1 MCAYDIDNIL
11 KTNPL
16 PIEEINRLHKLAV
29 EGSEE
34 AENTLKDAL
43 ICAGIHVAEYYAEK
57 NQIDF
62 NIFIQNMDI
71 PWLGQYAKC
80 YYSYSL
86 YINDISKYFEEILQN
101 AFILV
106 DTADGSVRIPTV
118 NYETT
123 VAAWDAMQ
131 SDVETELAAEFT
143 EQMEQ
148 VISDKTGITLEETKI
163 ILAMEK
169 KKRQEHERRL
179 RDMEEREKYWDS
191 IIKDESLRA
200 FFDDLNEREKQVLAL
215 RMGLMNGKTCSQEEV
230 AQQLGISVER
240 VKQIERKPFRHIRK
254 RNYPESVNND
264 AAEEPLD

>member
-86 YINDISKYFEEILQN
+86 YINDISK
-101 AFILV
+101 
-106 DTADGSVRIPTV
+106 
-118 NYETT
+118 
-123 VAAWDAMQ
+123 
-131 SDVETELAAEFT
+131 
-143 EQMEQ
+143 
-148 VISDKTGITLEETKI
+148 
-163 ILAMEK
+163 
-169 KKRQEHERRL
+169 
-179 RDMEEREKYWDS
+179 
-191 IIKDESLRA
+191 
-200 FFDDLNEREKQVLAL
+200 
-215 RMGLMNGKTCSQEEV
+215 
-230 AQQLGISVER
+230 
-240 VKQIERKPFRHIRK
+240 
-254 RNYPESVNND
+254 
-264 AAEEPLD
+264 